1 MQPWEYLTDTVLT
14 RPGMFI
20 GRETYERVCSFVEG
34 FGTARDDGVLDG
46 FRARL
51 GEKTAHGSSP
61 LTWSA
66 ALLAE
71 VLPGRDENALHH
83 PEEDARAIGHL
94 RVRLVEHLAH
104 VDASGRSE
112 TRGHAP
118 S

>member
-1 MQPWEYLTDTVLT
+1 MQPWEYLTDTVLA
-14 RPGMFI
+14 RPGMFV

-34 FGTARDDGVLDG
+34 FGTARDDGMLDG
-46 FRARL
+46 FRSRL

-71 VLPGRDENALHH
+71 VFPGRDAKSLHH
-83 PEEDARAIGHL
+83 PEEDARAIDHL
-94 RVRLVEHLAH
+94 RTRLVKHLAR
-104 VDASGRSE
+104 RSE
-112 TRGHAP
+112 TLDDAP

>member
-83 PEEDARAIGHL
+83 PEEDARAIAHL
-94 RVRLVEHLAH
+94 QARLVEFLGITGGPGSTYVEH
-104 VDASGRSE
+104 
-112 TRGHAP
+112 P
-118 S
+118 